1 MGAGSG
7 WLRAEENNSGAH
19 FSGVTELQRGETVGS
34 EANIRSHRN
43 AGLWWHQASEVNLE
57 KQPYAKWA

>member
-7 WLRAEENNSGAH
+7 WLRAGENNSGDY
-19 FSGVTELQRGETVGS
+19 FSGVTELQRGETLGP

-43 AGLWWHQASEVNLE
+43 AGVRGHQALEVNLE
-57 KQPYAKWA
+57 KQP